1 MKEGRKR
8 RVKSSLEPWDI
19 DEDRVDEGVTAYA
32 GLPVVVEA
40 WHGFGMDGA
49 CRKHLKLRER
59 QKGLSDWE
67 WAEVVTMLLMAGG
80 RDAADVEALKSD
92 AGLRRVWPL
101 IGKASARSLLNYLY
115 RFHDPKI
122 PKAEQGCARIVKES
136 AGLLGLGKVN
146 RHLIG
151 HLQMRVAQREATVD
165 IDASV
170 HESHKREALWTYEKV
185 RGYQP
190 VIAYW
195 AEQGVI
201 LTDQFRAGNVPAGMG
216 NVGLVREALGALPE
230 GVGVRR
236 VRGDSAL
243 YEQEVLRWLDEEGV
257 EFAISADVSD
267 QLRQQML
274 ATDEKEWKPYVK
286 LTSTGD
292 RIETDKQWAEIT
304 YVPEERR
311 PKKGS
316 RPFRYIGIRIPR
328 KEADLF
334 EGAYRH
340 FAVVT
345 NRWEMEGNE
354 LLNWQR
360 QRCGTVEWAHDL
372 LKNDFAARV
381 FPCGKFGA
389 NAAWYRFNVLAFN
402 LKVVLTKVG
411 LPDFVRARPHTLR
424 MQLLHLAGRV
434 VSHSRRLSTVL
445 GRDSDLNRTRLLNC
459 RSQVVLVP
467 A

>member
-1 MKEGRKR
+1 MTEGRKGR
-8 RVKSSLEPWDI
+8 IKSSLEPWDI

-32 GLPVVVEA
+32 GLPVVIEA
-40 WHGFGMDGA
+40 WYGFGMDGA

-80 RDAADVEALKSD
+80 RDAEDVEALKHD
-92 AGLRRVWPL
+92 AGLKRVWPL
-101 IGKASARSLLNYLY
+101 IGKASARSLLNYLH
-115 RFHDPKI
+115 RFHDPKS
-122 PKAEQGCARIVKES
+122 PKAKQGRARIVKES
-136 AGLLGLGKVN
+136 AGLSGLGRVN

-151 HLQMRVAQREATVD
+151 HLQKRVPQGEATVD

-170 HESHKREALWTYEKV
+170 HESHKREALWTYEGV

-195 AEQGVI
+195 AEQGMI
-201 LTDQFRAGNVPAGMG
+201 LTDQFREGNVPAGMG
-216 NVGLVREALGALPE
+216 NLGLVKEALDALPE
-230 GVGVRR
+230 GVEVRR

-243 YEQEVLRWLDEEGV
+243 YEQGVLRWLDKQGV

-267 QLRQQML
+267 QLKQQML
-274 ATDEKEWKPYVK
+274 VIDEKAWKPYLKVAPE
-286 LTSTGD
+286 GN
-292 RIETDKQWAEIT
+292 RIGTDKQWAEIT
-304 YVPEERR
+304 YVPEQRGA
-311 PKKGS
+311 KKGD
-316 RPFRYIGIRIPR
+316 RPFRYIGIRNPR
-328 KEADLF
+328 KEVDLF
-334 EGAYRH
+334 EWAYRH

-345 NRWEMEGNE
+345 NRWQMEGNE

-372 LKNDFAARV
+372 LKNDFGARV

-402 LKVVLTKVG
+402 LKVALTKVG
-411 LPDFVRARPHTLR
+411 LPQYVRARPHTLR
-424 MQLLHLAGRV
+424 MRLLHLAGRV
-434 VSHSRRLSTVL
+434 VSHSRRLSTVF
-445 GRDSDLNRTRLLNC
+445 GRDSDPDRRCLQAC
-459 RSQVVLVP
+459 RSQLSPTP